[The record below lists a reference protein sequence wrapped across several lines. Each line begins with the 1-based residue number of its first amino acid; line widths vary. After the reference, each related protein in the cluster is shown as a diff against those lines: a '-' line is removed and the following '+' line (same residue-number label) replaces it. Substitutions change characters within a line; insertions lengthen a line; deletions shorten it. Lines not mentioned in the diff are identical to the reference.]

1 MTAPLRIAI
10 FVDRA
15 DWHARRLVAAFAKR
29 DVEAVPVPM
38 QACSFAIDGQGGVV
52 IPGFEDALPDGVFVR
67 CIPGGSFEQVTLR
80 LGLLHALEAL
90 GVPLCNDARAVER
103 CVDKSMTSFL
113 MDRAGIATPPT
124 WVCEQEARA
133 AAIVEREAALGH
145 RVVVKPLFGSQGKG
159 LQLLD
164 RAADLPP
171 AEDVAGVYYLQRYVG
186 SDGPGW
192 RDWRVLVA
200 ADRVLTAMARHGKG
214 WITNVK
220 QGATCEAAEADG
232 EMTALALAAVR
243 AVGAGYAGVDVI
255 RDRAGRYQVLEVNSM
270 PAWSGI
276 QSVSA
281 VDVSQA
287 IADGFLERLAAGPA
301 WRPSAPRR
309 AAGG

>member
-10 FVDRA
+10 LVDRA
-15 DWHARRLVAAFAKR
+15 EWHARRLIAAFAKR
-29 DVEAVPVPM
+29 GVEAVAVPM
-38 QACSFAIDGQGGVV
+38 QSCGFAIGEPEGIV
-52 IPGFEDALPDGVFVR
+52 IPGFEAALPDGIFVR

-80 LGLLHALEAL
+80 LGLLHALDHL
-90 GVPLCNDARAVER
+90 GVPLCNDARAIER

-113 MDRAGIATPPT
+113 MNQAGVATPPT
-124 WVCEQEARA
+124 WVCEQDARA
-133 AAIVEREAALGH
+133 AAVVEREAALGH
-145 RVVVKPLFGSQGKG
+145 RVVLKPLFGSQGKG

-171 AEDVAGVYYLQRYVG
+171 AEELAGVYYLQRYVG

-200 ADRVLTAMARHGKG
+200 ADSVIAAMMRHGKG

-220 QGATCEAAEADG
+220 QGATCEAVEPDAELA
-232 EMTALALAAVR
+232 ALALAAVR

-255 RDRAGRYQVLEVNSM
+255 RDRTGRYQVLEVNSM

-276 QSVSA
+276 QGVSA
-281 VDVSQA
+281 VDITQA
-287 IADGFLERLAAGPA
+287 IADGFLERLATGPA
-301 WRPSAPRR
+301 WRPRAPRR